1 MNSNNKKEFRIV
13 GKYIQG
19 LSITGYMVENIETS
33 KKKLLKTADVIK
45 LAEANKI
52 YDANVEEFDGKKYL
66 YIKQDINTIED
77 IENSKNNMEIIYR
90 ILDKSNM
97 CIGYMCKDNNGK
109 SYKISRNKAWELAYN
124 NSIKNVK
131 AIVCKGIK
139 ALQGNGI
146 DLGSLSSIEDSE

>member
-19 LSITGYMVENIETS
+19 LSITGYMVENVETS
-33 KKKLLKTADVIK
+33 KKKLLKTDDVIK
-45 LAEANKI
+45 LTEANKVC
-52 YDANVEEFDGKKYL
+52 DASVEKFDGKKYL
-66 YIKQDINTIED
+66 YIKQDISTIED

-90 ILDKSNM
+90 ILNKSKV

-109 SYKISRNKAWELAYN
+109 SYKLSRNKAWELAYK
-124 NSIKNVK
+124 NSIKNAK
-131 AIVCKGIK
+131 AIVCNGVK

-146 DLGSLSSIEDSE
+146 DLGTLSSIEDSE